1 MSRRQNRKN
10 DRLEKLRAKLKKRH
24 ASLADDFDYLLYYV
38 IFLKDEVKEPLI
50 FQAEK
55 VGLSMT
61 NNQERAIMEGV
72 TARAYSVKEAND
84 LLVRDTVQIH
94 AARWIPVNH
103 AAIQTAGAMSVVDID
118 FAVWPRADLHS
129 IEVLCFTRWKTTGS
143 APYELVNLHF
153 SMLHD
158 RELTKSIIPYLV
170 KCIKGKHEKKGGILF
185 NAAQNLGLWV
195 SPRYVKNSLT
205 MSMTSMMLC
214 FPQDELTSWDN
225 DVTIPGDN
233 VGGDRLLEI
242 IQKTSRG
249 RFRIESP
256 SSSTPASPITPEV
269 SDGLLRSLV
278 ELRLGRQQLGDSKST
293 AISCSGPSSSRLPSS
308 SLSSSP
314 SSLSSFPS
322 PPLHQRLEDICLDLI
337 SDKLQNVDT
346 INRLPQVLAIKLF
359 MAMHDK
365 LALNYWNIQLFM
377 NCEHTDL
384 ADWCKANCNLLAAV
398 PAGGGGKGC
407 RPSPFR

>member
-1 MSRRQNRKN
+1 MSKRVNRKN

-38 IFLKDEVKEPLI
+38 IFLKDEKQQPLI

-103 AAIQTAGAMSVVDID
+103 AAIQSVGHMSVVDID
-118 FAVWPRADLHS
+118 FAVWPRADLYS
-129 IEVLCFTRWKTTGS
+129 IEVLCFTRWKTIGS

-153 SMLHD
+153 SMSHD

-185 NAAQNLGLWV
+185 NTAQNLGVWV

-214 FPQDELTSWDN
+214 FPQDELTSWDS
-225 DVTIPGDN
+225 DVTIPGDT
-233 VGGDRLLEI
+233 VGEDRLLDI
-242 IQKTSRG
+242 IHKTKRG
-249 RFRIESP
+249 RARLDVETLVSETPTASP
-256 SSSTPASPITPEV
+256 SDEV
-269 SDGLLRSLV
+269 GDGLLRSLV
-278 ELRLGRQQLGDSKST
+278 ELRLGCQQPESKASE
-293 AISCSGPSSSRLPSS
+293 
-308 SLSSSP
+308 P
-314 SSLSSFPS
+314 SSLPSTSSSCSPS
-322 PPLHQRLEDICLDLI
+322 CPPSCPSCSSKPVASPLEASLPPSVPFL
-337 SDKLQNVDT
+337 SRDT
-346 INRLPQVLAIKLF
+346 PTMVA
-359 MAMHDK
+359 
-365 LALNYWNIQLFM
+365 LAL
-377 NCEHTDL
+377 
-384 ADWCKANCNLLAAV
+384 AAIEVDIPV
-398 PAGGGGKGC
+398 PAETFLPEASDDPAGSGWWANGDSAISRSTQRRMARHANGTG
-407 RPSPFR
+407 PDAP